1 LKPKLIFCVARSLAP
16 VLLSETMRQIT
27 ASELSAWLADGAQ
40 PQPVLL
46 DVREPWEYATCCIP
60 SSILM
65 PLQSLP
71 ARYTEL
77 ARDTEIVVIC
87 HHGARSFQAGMFLEQ
102 NGFGTVINLQGGVAA
117 WARDVSPTMPTY

>member
-1 LKPKLIFCVARSLAP
+1 
-16 VLLSETMRQIT
+16 MRQIT

-46 DVREPWEYATCCIP
+46 DVREPWEFAACHIAA
-60 SSILM
+60 SILM
-65 PLQSLP
+65 PLQSVP

-77 ARDTEIVVIC
+77 ARDAEIVVIC

-102 NGFGTVINLQGGVAA
+102 KGFSAITNLQGGVAA
-117 WARDVSPTMPTY
+117 WARDVNPAMPTY